1 MPDGGV
7 TPSGISQNDLFLQTI
22 ENAVFLFLYTNKRCT
37 FGQLFQTGCA
47 YIGAS
52 RTQAAEDIASGII
65 NRAAQWQLDGFTFC
79 GAVLCNTTYVD
90 ASWQIQ
96 NSYRRTA

>member
-47 YIGAS
+47 HIGTS
-52 RTQAAEDIASGII
+52 RTQTAEDIASGII
-65 NRAAQWQLDGFTFC
+65 NRAAQRQLNGFTFS
-79 GAVLCNTTYVD
+79 GTLLSNTTNM
-90 ASWQIQ
+90 AGHS
-96 NSYRRTA
+96 RF